1 MLDFKD
7 KIAFITG
14 GASGLGLAMA
24 HSFSKRGAKIML
36 SDIDGEKLAAA
47 EAELKA
53 AGVDVASIICDV
65 ADAAAVQV
73 AADATIERFGKVHI
87 VANNAGV
94 SFGGRPGHIP
104 LEDWRWIVDINL
116 MGVVH
121 GVEIFTPLIQ
131 SHGEGGHF
139 LNTGSMAGHGTNIGM
154 APYYATKF
162 AVVGYSEA
170 IRQELASSNIGVT
183 CLCPAW
189 VATNIHNTS
198 FGKPSGRPTK
208 EETVNTQ
215 AYKEMAQVIN
225 SGLSAGAVADWTA
238 ECMEANRLHVFTH
251 PDFKPML
258 DGRAAALSAD
268 YQAIIDDGRFEGN
281 KG

>member
-53 AGVDVASIICDV
+53 AGADVASIICDV
-65 ADAAAVQV
+65 ADAAAVQA

-94 SFGGRPGHIP
+94 SFGGRPGKIP

-208 EETVNTQ
+208 EETIKTQ

-225 SGLSAGAVADWTA
+225 SGLNANSVADWTA

-258 DGRAAALSAD
+258 DDRATALSAD
-268 YQAIIDDGRFEGN
+268 YQAIIDDGRFKGN